1 MEEFKEPLFSTE
13 RWGFLFQFA
22 LSTIRYFKK
31 ESDPLLLSHPSSPGD
46 NPMTTE
52 KVKRKLTAILSA
64 DVKGYSRLMG
74 EDEEWTLRTLN
85 TYKGLIR
92 HLVGEH
98 RGAVRIPRRFVQ
110 PGLPSGAVL

>member
-1 MEEFKEPLFSTE
+1 MAPENL
-13 RWGFLFQFA
+13 
-22 LSTIRYFKK
+22 
-31 ESDPLLLSHPSSPGD
+31 
-46 NPMTTE
+46 
-52 KVKRKLTAILSA
+52 KRKLAAILSA
-64 DVKGYSRLMG
+64 YEKGYIRLMG

-85 TYKGLIR
+85 TYTGLIR